1 MGRKFVDN
9 IYEEYKDYYILKIK
23 YKTEFIN
30 CYFDKD
36 DYEYISNKHWRT
48 SHKKNKIYIVTGKS
62 GQIENPLTYIHN
74 YILHYIPVPNYEVD
88 HIDGNSCN
96 NRKDN
101 LRIVSRQ
108 ENIDNTKV
116 RIDNAIGIRGVSK
129 SSASGLWKCD
139 FSYHKQR
146 FYFKDWNTVEEAVYN
161 RKIAEEYFNLNILNN
176 NPLAQQYINKL
187 SDNQKQLIKQYTY
200 DKISQKETV

>member
-1 MGRKFVDN
+1 MGRKFTDN
-9 IYEEYKDYYILKIK
+9 IYEAHSNYYVLKIK

-30 CYFDKD
+30 CYFDKE
-36 DYEYISNKHWRT
+36 DYEYVVQKHWRT

-62 GQIENPLTYIHN
+62 GKQDNPLIYIHN
-74 YILHYIPVPNYEVD
+74 YILHYTPTADYEVD

-96 NRKDN
+96 NRKNN

-116 RIDNAIGIRGVSK
+116 RIDNIIGIRGVSQI
-129 SSASGLWKCD
+129 SASGHWKCD
-139 FSYHKQR
+139 FVYHKKR
-146 FYFKDWNTVEEAVYN
+146 FYFKDWKTVEEAVYN
-161 RKIAEEYFNLNILNN
+161 RKVAEDYFHLETLSK
-176 NPLAQQYINKL
+176 NPLAQQYIDKL
-187 SDNQKQLIKQYTY
+187 SEDQKQTIKQYTY